1 MRKFMWVDYAIG
13 RGVPPFDACELVLDV
28 SESLNEQNLHA
39 ADDLFRAAVE
49 KYLSGVSTN

>member
-1 MRKFMWVDYAIG
+1 MWVDYAIG